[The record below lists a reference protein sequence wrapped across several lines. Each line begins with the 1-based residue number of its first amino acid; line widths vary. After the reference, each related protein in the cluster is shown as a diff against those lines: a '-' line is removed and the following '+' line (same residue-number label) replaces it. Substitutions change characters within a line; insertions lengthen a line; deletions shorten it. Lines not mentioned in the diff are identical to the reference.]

1 MPRIPPALHA
11 RWLRLPI
18 RERRALLGLAA
29 FLGLSLAWVLLW
41 QPQRQALLDA
51 ERHYQDELRLHADL
65 QRLPGDTGGGPRIDA
80 TALPG
85 LLARSSAQA
94 RLNVAR
100 MDSEGSGR
108 MNLALEGQLADLL
121 GWFESLGRSGV
132 EVTSLDLEVSPDALA
147 RARLAV
153 ELR

>member
-1 MPRIPPALHA
+1 
-11 RWLRLPI
+11 LPT

-94 RLNVAR
+94 RLNVER

>member
-94 RLNVAR
+94 RLNVER

>member
-1 MPRIPPALHA
+1 MPRIPSALHA
-11 RWLRLPI
+11 RWLRLPT

-94 RLNVAR
+94 RLNVER

-132 EVTSLDLEVSPDALA
+132 EVTRLDLEVSPDALA

>member
-1 MPRIPPALHA
+1 MPRIPSALHA

-94 RLNVAR
+94 RLNVER